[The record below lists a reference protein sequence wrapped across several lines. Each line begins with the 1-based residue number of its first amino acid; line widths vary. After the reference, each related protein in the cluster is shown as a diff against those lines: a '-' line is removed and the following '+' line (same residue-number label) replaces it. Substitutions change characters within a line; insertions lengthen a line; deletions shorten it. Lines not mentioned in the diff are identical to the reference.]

1 MRLHM
6 QIHNADTSPPAR
18 RQAISG
24 ARHFACSDAVQ
35 PSPAPFAIQASQ
47 DFCLLKS
54 RAIPRTTMYISHIP
68 HRHVARAIPMP
79 RKAVMPVPKP
89 DHSQLK
95 NDLMIVCFNWLLG
108 RLLWIQRPA
117 GPHTLS
123 AGNTLINGH
132 SRFSSGIPYRWLLQ
146 SGPQR

>member
-1 MRLHM
+1 MIIR
-6 QIHNADTSPPAR
+6 NADTSPPAR
-18 RQAISG
+18 RRAISG
-24 ARHFACSDAVQ
+24 ARRVACSAATQ
-35 PSPAPFAIQASQ
+35 SFSAPFAIQASQ
-47 DFCLLKS
+47 DFCLLKR
-54 RAIPRTTMYISHIP
+54 RAIPRTMMYISHTP

-79 RKAVMPVPKP
+79 RKAVMPVPNP

-123 AGNTLINGH
+123 AGNTQINGH
-132 SRFSSGIPYRWLLQ
+132 SRFSSDIPYRWLLQ